1 MTDIDDIWKSDTNQQ
16 VNKEVRQLYIEHLK
30 NGGLVQL
37 KAMNM
42 PKMEGELI
50 SGAKQG

>member
-1 MTDIDDIWKSDTNQQ
+1 M
-16 VNKEVRQLYIEHLK
+16 RQLYIEQLK
-30 NGGLVQL
+30 NGGLAQL